1 MFKFSVII
9 LLGGLGLSGQ
19 TAINPKDAA
28 PQKQLMIRMGDMAE
42 FGPIGITTA
51 LAGPMSTVT
60 GAPYSAQATTER
72 VQVLA
77 DGNRIVQSTSGTVA
91 RDSQGRFRKDEALP
105 FMTTGKGGDA
115 PHMLYIQDPVAGV
128 QWNLDARMKTAFKMP
143 FTAIK
148 AQGASPK
155 STVLVPPPP
164 PIGQDRIWFSSEL
177 PVTPGAH
184 YRAIGKS
191 QTLPDQNLNKT
202 DLGTQTIEGVAA
214 QGTRITRTIPA
225 GEVGNEQPLV
235 ITSETWYSPDLK
247 VIVMSKT
254 NDPRMGETTY
264 RLIDIQRAEP
274 PASLFEVPQDYTVED
289 QPAGNVTFKAVK

>member
-1 MFKFSVII
+1 MFKPLAI
-9 LLGGLGLSGQ
+9 LLLCGLGLSGQ
-19 TAINPKDAA
+19 TAINPREAA
-28 PQKQLMIRMGDMAE
+28 PQKQLMIRVGDTAE

-51 LAGPMSTVT
+51 LAGPMSTVA

-115 PHMLYIQDPVAGV
+115 PHMVYIQDPVAGV
-128 QWNLDARMKTAFKMP
+128 QWNLDARMKTAFKSP
-143 FTAIK
+143 FTALK
-148 AQGASPK
+148 TQGVASK
-155 STVLVPPPP
+155 GAVLVPP

-177 PVTPGAH
+177 PVSPGGH
-184 YRAIGKS
+184 SRAIGRS
-191 QTLPDQNLNKT
+191 QALPDQNVNKT
-202 DLGTQTIEGVAA
+202 DLGTQTIEGVTA

-247 VIVMSKT
+247 MVVMSKT
-254 NDPRMGETTY
+254 SDPRMGDTTY
-264 RLIDIQRAEP
+264 RLTDIQRAEP
-274 PASLFEVPQDYTVED
+274 PASLFEVPPDYTVED

>member
-1 MFKFSVII
+1 MFKSLVIL
-9 LLGGLGLSGQ
+9 LLGGLGLSAQ
-19 TAINPKDAA
+19 TAISPKDAA
-28 PQKQLMIRMGDMAE
+28 PQKQLVVRMGDMAE

-51 LAGPMSTVT
+51 LAGPMATVT

-72 VQVLA
+72 VQALA

-91 RDSQGRFRKDEALP
+91 RDSQGRFRKDETLP
-105 FMTTGKGGDA
+105 FLTAGKGGDA
-115 PHMLYIQDPVAGV
+115 PHMVYIQDPVAGV

-143 FTAIK
+143 FTAVK
-148 AQGASPK
+148 SQGAATK
-155 STVLVPPPP
+155 GAVLVPPQ
-164 PIGQDRIWFSSEL
+164 IGQDRIFFSSEL
-177 PVTPGAH
+177 PVPPNAH

-191 QTLPDQNLNKT
+191 QILPDQNVNKT
-202 DLGTQTIEGVAA
+202 DLGTQTIEGVNA

-247 VIVMSKT
+247 VVVMSKT
-254 NDPRMGETTY
+254 SDPRMGDTTY
-264 RLIDIQRAEP
+264 RLTDIQRAEP

-289 QPAGNVTFKAVK
+289 QPAGNFIFKAVK

>member
-1 MFKFSVII
+1 MFKSLAI
-9 LLGGLGLSGQ
+9 LLLCGLGLSGQ
-19 TAINPKDAA
+19 TATNPKDAA

-51 LAGPMSTVT
+51 LAGPMSTVA

-91 RDSQGRFRKDEALP
+91 RDSQGRFRKNEALP
-105 FMTTGKGGDA
+105 FMTAGKDGDA
-115 PHMLYIQDPVAGV
+115 PHMVYIQDPVAGV

-148 AQGASPK
+148 AQGAASK
-155 STVLVPPPP
+155 GAVLVPPPP
-164 PIGQDRIWFSSEL
+164 PIGHDRIWFSSEL
-177 PVTPGAH
+177 PVNPGTR
-184 YRAIGKS
+184 YRGVGKS
-191 QTLPDQNLNKT
+191 QTSTDASVTKT
-202 DLGTQTIEGVAA
+202 DLGTQTLEGVAA

-247 VIVMSKT
+247 VVVMSKT
-254 NDPRMGETTY
+254 SDPRMGETTY
-264 RLIDIQRAEP
+264 RLSDIQRAEP
-274 PASLFEVPQDYTVED
+274 PPSLFEVPEDYTVEEH
-289 QPAGNVTFKAVK
+289 PAGNITFKAVK